1 MNNDYELLRE
11 FAEHQSERAF
21 ATLVARHINLVYSA
35 ALRQVNDTH
44 LAEEIVQATFIILA
58 RKAGSLGAKTILSG
72 WLYRTACYAAKDA
85 LRAQRRREFRDQE
98 AYMQSTLNE
107 NETESTWEE
116 LSPLLDQAMSQL
128 GAGDRDALVLRFFE
142 RKSLQEVGL
151 ALSTSEE
158 AAKKRVS
165 RALEKL
171 RKFLAQ
177 RGVASSAS
185 VISGAIAANSVQ
197 AAPVALAKSVTAVA
211 VTKGAAA
218 SGSTLS
224 LIKGALKVMAWTK
237 MKTVAVVGVV
247 VFVAAGTT
255 TAVIRHQATPKGPI
269 VEQSWKFVKYETPE
283 AAFQST
289 LWAMRQGDVKSLHLS
304 YTSEFRDQ
312 FLATAGKGKSE
323 AEISDMF
330 VKIAASIWD
339 FEVLSKEPVSSD
351 EVILHFRSARLGTA
365 SVPLKKVG
373 SEWKMNGNI
382 VTDKPMGR

>member
-1 MNNDYELLRE
+1 MNNDHELLRE
-11 FAEHQSERAF
+11 FAEHQSEQAF
-21 ATLVARHINLVYSA
+21 ATLVSRHINLVYSA

-72 WLYRTACYAAKDA
+72 WLYRTACYAANDA
-85 LRAQRRREFRDQE
+85 LRTQRRRQFREQE

-142 RKSLQEVGL
+142 RKSLQEVGA

-197 AAPVALAKSVTAVA
+197 AAPMALAKSVTAVA

-218 SGSTLS
+218 SGSTLT
-224 LIKGALKVMAWTK
+224 LIKGAMKVMAWTK
-237 MKTVAVVGVV
+237 MKTVAVVGVA

-255 TAVIRHQATPKGPI
+255 TAVIRHQAQPKGPI
-269 VEQSWKFVKYETPE
+269 PEQSWQFVKYATPE

-289 LWAMRQGDVKSLHLS
+289 LWAMRQGDVKSLHMS
-304 YTSEFRDQ
+304 YTPEFRDQ
-312 FLATAGKGKSE
+312 FMATAGKGKSE
-323 AEISDMF
+323 AEISAMF
-330 VKIAASIWD
+330 VQIAGMIMD
-339 FEVLSKEPVSSD
+339 FEVVRTETVSSD
-351 EVILHFRSARLGTA
+351 EVVLHFRSARMGNA
-365 SVPLKKVG
+365 SVSLKKIG
-373 SEWKMNGNI
+373 GEWKMNGNI
-382 VTDKPMGR
+382 VTDKAIGR